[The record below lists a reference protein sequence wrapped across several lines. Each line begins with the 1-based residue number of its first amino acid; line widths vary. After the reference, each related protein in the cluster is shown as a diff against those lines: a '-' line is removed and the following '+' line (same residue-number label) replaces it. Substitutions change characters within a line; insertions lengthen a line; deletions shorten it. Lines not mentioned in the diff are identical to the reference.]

1 MGWTGK
7 AAGAALCAAL
17 GLAAPATAMSRQGG
31 DVDFGKQQAAAE
43 VRDLARWTMRT
54 ADHAGLPFAIV
65 DKKNAHIYVF
75 DGGGRLRGA
84 SPVLLGQAIGDESAP
99 DVGEHAQTGNVPLE
113 ERTTPAGRF
122 VSEPGRNRHG
132 EQVVWVDYQSAF
144 AIHRLRPGP
153 SRRPR
158 QLRLAS
164 ATPHDNRASYG
175 CVVVPVRFYLDVVA
189 RLLGQGRGVVYVLP
203 EQGLPRN
210 GLDAL

>member
-1 MGWTGK
+1 
-7 AAGAALCAAL
+7 
-17 GLAAPATAMSRQGG
+17 MSRQGG
-31 DVDFGKQQAAAE
+31 DADFGKQQAAAE
-43 VRDLARWTMRT
+43 VRDLARWTLRT

-75 DGGGRLRGA
+75 DRAGRLRGA
-84 SPVLLGQAIGDESAP
+84 SAILLGQAIGDDSAP
-99 DVGEHAQTGNVPLE
+99 NVGEHAQTGTVPLQ

-122 VSEPGRNRHG
+122 VSEPGRNRQG

-144 AIHRLRPGP
+144 AIHRLRPGA
-153 SRRPR
+153 SQRPR
-158 QLRLAS
+158 EIRLAS
-164 ATPHDNRASYG
+164 ATPLDNRASYG

-203 EQGLPRN
+203 EQGPPRD